1 MITELQQYI
10 KGAIIKYE
18 LKVND
23 KYLKENI
30 LALEELKMKNGQS
43 YMQLVNT
50 ADNTKITALGII
62 KLSNKG
68 LIFGKDFNIIP
79 FKNKLTTVIDS
90 KVYCKRIEESGYSP
104 RKAIIFK
111 GEKFEWDSLN
121 SCPKIHE
128 INFNANTSD
137 YNEIIGAY
145 AFAKDKNGNY
155 QGILLRKADIERL
168 KNSSP
173 SGNSEY
179 SPWNKWPKEMV
190 EAKLYRKLA
199 LEMGIDISDIDL
211 DEKEIKEDGNFEYI
225 SFKDINVA
233 KNKGQISDEPLSSA
247 FLIKI
252 LDIVF
257 SLILAFSIV
266 CKISLYL
273 FPSPKNEVILF
284 IKFCSFLWYFFKP
297 NSSSKG

>member
-1 MITELQQYI
+1 MVNELQQYI
-10 KGAIIKYE
+10 KGAVIKYE

-30 LALEELKMKNGQS
+30 LALEELKMKNGQN
-43 YMQLVNT
+43 YMSLVSN
-50 ADNTKITALGII
+50 ADNAKITALGII

-68 LIFGKDFNIIP
+68 LIFSKDFNIIP
-79 FKNKLTTVIDS
+79 FKNKLTTIIDS
-90 KVYCKRIEESGYSP
+90 KVYCKKIEEAGYSP

-145 AFAKDKNGNY
+145 AFAKDKNNNF
-155 QGILLRKADIERL
+155 QGILLRKSDVDIL
-168 KNSSP
+168 KGSSP

-179 SPWNKWPKEMV
+179 SPWVKWPKAIV

-211 DEKEIKEDGNFEYI
+211 DEKEIKEDGNFDYI
-225 SFKDINVA
+225 TFTDITVA
-233 KNKGQISDEPLSSA
+233 KNQGAVSDELP
-247 FLIKI
+247 INNNI
-252 LDIVF
+252 
-257 SLILAFSIV
+257 
-266 CKISLYL
+266 
-273 FPSPKNEVILF
+273 
-284 IKFCSFLWYFFKP
+284 
-297 NSSSKG
+297 

>member
-1 MITELQQYI
+1 MANELQQYI

-43 YMQLVNT
+43 YMSLVSN
-50 ADNTKITALGII
+50 ADNAKITALGII

-68 LIFGKDFNIIP
+68 LIFSKDFNIIP
-79 FKNKLTTVIDS
+79 FKNKLTTIIDS
-90 KVYCKRIEESGYSP
+90 KVYCKKIEEAGYSP

-121 SCPKIHE
+121 SCPKVHD

-145 AFAKDKNGNY
+145 AFAKDKNGNF
-155 QGILLRKADIERL
+155 QGILLRKADIDRL

-173 SGNSEY
+173 SGNGEY

-225 SFKDINVA
+225 PFNDITVA
-233 KNKGQISDEPLSSA
+233 KNQGQMSDEPLSNNINTQSYKEMA
-247 FLIKI
+247 DTNDNVVKEK
-252 LDIVF
+252 DISNV
-257 SLILAFSIV
+257 V
-266 CKISLYL
+266 
-273 FPSPKNEVILF
+273 PTVKNDEE
-284 IKFCSFLWYFFKP
+284 WATW
-297 NSSSKG
+297 

>member
-90 KVYCKRIEESGYSP
+90 KVYCKRIEEEGYSP

-233 KNKGQISDEPLSSA
+233 KNKGQISDEPLSNNINTPSYPEIA
-247 FLIKI
+247 GTNDNVVKED
-252 LDIVF
+252 DISNVTPVVNNNDEDW
-257 SLILAFSIV
+257 AT
-266 CKISLYL
+266 
-273 FPSPKNEVILF
+273 
-284 IKFCSFLWYFFKP
+284 W
-297 NSSSKG
+297 

>member
-1 MITELQQYI
+1 MTNELQQYI
-10 KGAIIKYE
+10 NGAIIKYE

-23 KYLKENI
+23 KYVKENI
-30 LALEELKMKNGQS
+30 LALEELKMKNGQN
-43 YMQLVNT
+43 YMQLVNN
-50 ADNTKITALGII
+50 ADNAKITALGII

-90 KVYCKRIEESGYSP
+90 KVYCKKIEEAGYSP

-155 QGILLRKADIERL
+155 QGILLRKADIDRL
-168 KNSSP
+168 RNISP

-199 LEMGIDISDIDL
+199 LEIGTDISDIDL

-225 SFKDINVA
+225 SFKDIDVA
-233 KNKGQISDEPLSSA
+233 KNKGQMSDEPLLNNINTPSYPEIA
-247 FLIKI
+247 NTNDNVVKEE
-252 LDIVF
+252 DISNVVP
-257 SLILAFSIV
+257 AV
-266 CKISLYL
+266 
-273 FPSPKNEVILF
+273 NNDEE
-284 IKFCSFLWYFFKP
+284 WATW
-297 NSSSKG
+297 

>member
-1 MITELQQYI
+1 MANELQQYI
-10 KGAIIKYE
+10 NGAIVKYE

-30 LALEELKMKNGQS
+30 LALEELKMKNGNS
-43 YMQLVNT
+43 YMSLVSN
-50 ADNTKITALGII
+50 ADNAKITALGII

-68 LIFGKDFNIIP
+68 LIFSKDFNIIP
-79 FKNKLTTVIDS
+79 FKNKLTTIIDS
-90 KVYCKRIEESGYSP
+90 KVYCKKIEENGYSP

-111 GEKFEWDSLN
+111 GEKFEWDTIN
-121 SCPKIHE
+121 SCPKMHE

-155 QGILLRKADIERL
+155 QGILLRKADIDRL

-173 SGNSEY
+173 SGNGQY
-179 SPWNKWPKEMV
+179 SPWVNWPKEMV

-225 SFKDINVA
+225 PFNDITVA
-233 KNKGQISDEPLSSA
+233 KNQGQMSDEPFSNNINTPSHA
-247 FLIKI
+247 KI
-252 LDIVF
+252 ADTNDNVVKEEDISNVIPVF
-257 SLILAFSIV
+257 NNNDEEWARW
-266 CKISLYL
+266 
-273 FPSPKNEVILF
+273 E
-284 IKFCSFLWYFFKP
+284 
-297 NSSSKG
+297 

>member
-1 MITELQQYI
+1 MAKELQQYI

-18 LKVND
+18 IKVND

-43 YMQLVNT
+43 YMQLINN
-50 ADNTKITALGII
+50 ADNAKITALGII

-68 LIFGKDFNIIP
+68 LIFSKDFNIIP
-79 FKNKLTTVIDS
+79 FKNKLTTIIDS
-90 KVYCKRIEESGYSP
+90 KVYCKKNEEAGYSP

-111 GEKFEWDSLN
+111 GEKFEWDTLN
-121 SCPKIHE
+121 SCPKLHE
-128 INFNANTSD
+128 INFNVNTSD

-145 AFAKDKNGNY
+145 AFAKDNNGNY
-155 QGILLRKADIERL
+155 QGILLRKADIDRL

-211 DEKEIKEDGNFEYI
+211 DEKEIKEDGNFDYI
-225 SFKDINVA
+225 PFNDITVA
-233 KNKGQISDEPLSSA
+233 KNKRQINVEPLSNNINTASYTEIA
-247 FLIKI
+247 DTNNNVVKKE
-252 LDIVF
+252 DISNVVPVVNNTNDEDVY
-257 SLILAFSIV
+257 A
-266 CKISLYL
+266 
-273 FPSPKNEVILF
+273 
-284 IKFCSFLWYFFKP
+284 W
-297 NSSSKG
+297 

>member
-1 MITELQQYI
+1 MTNELQQYI
-10 KGAIIKYE
+10 NGAIIKYE

-23 KYLKENI
+23 KYVKENI
-30 LALEELKMKNGQS
+30 LALEELKMKNGQN
-43 YMQLVNT
+43 YMQLVNN
-50 ADNTKITALGII
+50 ADNAKITALGII

-90 KVYCKRIEESGYSP
+90 KVYCKKIEEAGYSP

-155 QGILLRKADIERL
+155 QGILLRKADIDRL
-168 KNSSP
+168 RNSSP

-199 LEMGIDISDIDL
+199 LEIGTDISDIDL

-225 SFKDINVA
+225 SFKDIDVA
-233 KNKGQISDEPLSSA
+233 KNKGQMSDEPLLNNINTPYYPEIA
-247 FLIKI
+247 NTNDNVVKEE
-252 LDIVF
+252 DISNVVP
-257 SLILAFSIV
+257 AV
-266 CKISLYL
+266 
-273 FPSPKNEVILF
+273 NNDEE
-284 IKFCSFLWYFFKP
+284 WATW
-297 NSSSKG
+297 

>member
-1 MITELQQYI
+1 MANELQQYI
-10 KGAIIKYE
+10 KGAIVKYE

-43 YMQLVNT
+43 YMSLVSN
-50 ADNTKITALGII
+50 AENAKITALGII

-68 LIFGKDFNIIP
+68 LIFSKDFNIIP
-79 FKNKLTTVIDS
+79 FKNKLTTIIDS
-90 KVYCKRIEESGYSP
+90 KIYCKRIEEAGYSP
-104 RKAIIFK
+104 RKSIIFK
-111 GEKFEWDSLN
+111 GEKFEWDAIN

-155 QGILLRKADIERL
+155 QGILLRKADIDRL

-225 SFKDINVA
+225 PFNDITVA
-233 KNKGQISDEPLSSA
+233 KNQGQMSDEPLSNNINTPSYTEIA
-247 FLIKI
+247 DTNDNVVKEE
-252 LDIVF
+252 DISNVVPTVNNNDEDVY
-257 SLILAFSIV
+257 A
-266 CKISLYL
+266 
-273 FPSPKNEVILF
+273 
-284 IKFCSFLWYFFKP
+284 W
-297 NSSSKG
+297 